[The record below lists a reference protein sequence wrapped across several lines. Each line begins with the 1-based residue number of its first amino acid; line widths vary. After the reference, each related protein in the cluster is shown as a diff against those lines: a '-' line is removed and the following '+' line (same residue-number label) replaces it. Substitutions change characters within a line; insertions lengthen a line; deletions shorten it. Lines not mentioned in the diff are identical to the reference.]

1 MGETVE
7 KRLKDYKGFEVWKVT
22 DNKATSKEEVT
33 YMLNDSEGN
42 NINCF
47 KTLNELKQFA
57 DNYKWKWHFKEV
69 LNMSIYKVYCRSKAH
84 KQWKPYSQ
92 PFINKENAEKCKVKC
107 ESRRICDIHGN
118 LIEYKVMEEKQ

>member
-1 MGETVE
+1 MTAICISQKENINLEQLFHMEVLRMGETVE

-57 DNYKWKWHFKEV
+57 DNYK
-69 LNMSIYKVYCRSKAH
+69 
-84 KQWKPYSQ
+84 
-92 PFINKENAEKCKVKC
+92 
-107 ESRRICDIHGN
+107 
-118 LIEYKVMEEKQ
+118 